1 MSKGKGKSTL
11 LGIQGLIGHAEAP
24 DYGFLYET
32 SLIKDPKW
40 NLGDRVVTP
49 DGRVFRY
56 AKAAGALNPKFGAKN
71 SVTFLD
77 SDNTEAAA
85 AIGDT
90 EISITLNATSA
101 GSSYFGTADAMIGAY
116 FSQPDTAHCTF
127 RRIVKH
133 GIGSSGDVIKI
144 TLDAPI
150 TRLIPTNSF
159 YELLPNPYGY
169 VNQDGSLMSSVMGMP
184 LVVVASGSFCWIQTW
199 GPYWVNVAVGNI
211 GSGSNDRLLVFDGAG
226 AINQAINGTTE
237 TFQVAGFI
245 IDKTASGTWD
255 NPPFVMLQIS
265 P

>member
-1 MSKGKGKSTL
+1 MSGKGKANYL
-11 LGIQGLIGHAEAP
+11 HRAGLVGHATAP
-24 DYGFLYET
+24 DYGFLYTT
-32 SLIKDPKW
+32 SVNKDSKW
-40 NLGDRVVTP
+40 DVGDRVVLP

-77 SDNTEAAA
+77 SDNTQAAA

-90 EISITLNATSA
+90 EISITLNATSDD
-101 GSSYFGTADAMIGAY
+101 STYFGTADQMVGAY

-127 RRIVKH
+127 RRIIAH
-133 GIGSSGDVIKI
+133 GVGDTGDVIKI
-144 TLDAPI
+144 TLDAPL
-150 TRLIPTNSF
+150 TRAIPVNSF
-159 YELLPNPYGY
+159 YEILPNPYGY
-169 VNQDGSLMSSVMGMP
+169 VNQDGSLLSSVMGMP
-184 LVVVASGSFCWIQTW
+184 LIVVASGSYCWIQTW
-199 GPYWVNVAVGNI
+199 GPYWVNVAVGGV
-211 GSGSNDRLLVFDGAG
+211 GSGSNDRLVVFDGAG

-245 IDKTASGTWD
+245 IDKTTSGTWD

>member
-1 MSKGKGKSTL
+1 MAKGKGKSTL
-11 LGIQGLIGHAEAP
+11 LGIQGLVGHTVTP
-24 DYGFLYET
+24 DYGFLYQT
-32 SLIKDPKW
+32 SVTKDANW
-40 NLGDRVVTP
+40 DVGDRVVTP

-77 SDNTEAAA
+77 SDNTQAAA
-85 AIGDT
+85 AIGDK
-90 EISITLNATSA
+90 EISITLSSA
-101 GSSYFGTADAMIGAY
+101 AAHANYFGTADQMIGAY

-133 GIGSSGDVIKI
+133 GTGISGGVIKI
-144 TLDAPI
+144 TLDAPL
-150 TRLIPTNSF
+150 TRAIPTNSF
-159 YELLPNPYGY
+159 YEILPNPYGY
-169 VNQDGSLMSSVMGMP
+169 VNQDGSLMSSVMGIP
-184 LVVVASGSFCWIQTW
+184 LVVVASGSYCWLQTW
-199 GPYWVNVAVGNI
+199 GPYWVNVAVAAV
-211 GSGSNDRLLVFDGAG
+211 GSGSNDRLVVFDGAG

-245 IDKTASGTWD
+245 IDKTASGNWT